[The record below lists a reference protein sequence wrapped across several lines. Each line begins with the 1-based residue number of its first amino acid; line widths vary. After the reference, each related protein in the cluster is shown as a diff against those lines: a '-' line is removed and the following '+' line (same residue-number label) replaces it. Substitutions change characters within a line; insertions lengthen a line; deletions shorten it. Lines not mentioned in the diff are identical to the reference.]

1 MLVRKTN
8 LSSKGSSDIS
18 ELLKKKLEKMRRM
31 LECKKVARKTGSS
44 EKVAEQLV
52 KSGLAAGPVT
62 GTSFASAFIW
72 EISARFPRS
81 KKATEDPGDEFWLE
95 REKANMAKRK
105 NYNFRAYHSFGIS
118 LRYCTMLM
126 MRKIPQA
133 MQDDAIWTAGIHPAF
148 IPVTGLKCFNMW

>member
-18 ELLKKKLEKMRRM
+18 ELLKKTRENAQNAGMQ
-31 LECKKVARKTGSS
+31 KVARKTGSS

-72 EISARFPRS
+72 EISARFPRL
-81 KKATEDPGDEFWLE
+81 KKATEDPGDEIWRE
-95 REKANMAKRK
+95 RDKANVAKCK

-118 LRYCTMLM
+118 LRCCTMLM

-133 MQDDAIWTAGIHPAF
+133 MQDDATGPPDF
-148 IPVTGLKCFNMW
+148 IPLSSR

>member
-1 MLVRKTN
+1 MQ
-8 LSSKGSSDIS
+8 
-18 ELLKKKLEKMRRM
+18 
-31 LECKKVARKTGSS
+31 KVARKTGSS

-52 KSGLAAGPVT
+52 KSSLAAGPVI
-62 GTSFASAFIW
+62 GTSFASAFIR
-72 EISARFPRS
+72 EISAQFPRL
-81 KKATEDPGDEFWLE
+81 KKVTEDPGDEFW
-95 REKANMAKRK
+95 REKDKANMAKCK

-148 IPVTGLKCFNMW
+148 IPVTGLKCFKMW